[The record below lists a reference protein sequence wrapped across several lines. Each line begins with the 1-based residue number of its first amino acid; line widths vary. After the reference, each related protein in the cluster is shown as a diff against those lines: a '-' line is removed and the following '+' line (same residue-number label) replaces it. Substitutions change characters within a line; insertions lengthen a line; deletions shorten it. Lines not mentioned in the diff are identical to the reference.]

1 MPSRAVT
8 IYPHGP
14 RITVLIGLDRYLQA
28 VLGERFG
35 QAGAPLHHGD
45 RAARVGIQV
54 QVVHL
59 AEAAEPVG
67 VRVHQGGP
75 GPATGGCTRAM
86 TNVGEVTGPRT
97 PSPAPMPCASVV

>member
-8 IYPHGP
+8 IYPHRP
-14 RITVLIGLDRYLQA
+14 HITVLVGLDRDLQA
-28 VLGERFG
+28 VLGEGFG

-45 RAARVGIQV
+45 RAARIGVQV

-67 VRVHQGGP
+67 VRVHQGRA
-75 GPATGGCTRAM
+75 GPAGSGG
-86 TNVGEVTGPRT
+86 
-97 PSPAPMPCASVV
+97 